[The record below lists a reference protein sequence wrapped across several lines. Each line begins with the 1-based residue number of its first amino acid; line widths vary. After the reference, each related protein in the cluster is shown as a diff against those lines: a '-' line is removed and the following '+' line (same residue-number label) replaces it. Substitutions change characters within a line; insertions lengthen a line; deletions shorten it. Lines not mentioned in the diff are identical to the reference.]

1 MLTPKDIDQ
10 KVFKKAMRGYD
21 IEDVEQF
28 LQEIARSYN
37 ELYEENLAAK
47 ERISVLSDAVKEYKA
62 MEETLQN
69 ALTVARK
76 NGDEIEEAA
85 KRRGEILIADAAKEV
100 ALIAYKYEEMK
111 RSVEIFRAKVVSL
124 LDAQLEVI
132 KDYGEIQMD
141 EKVLAEAKAILEK
154 PVSVAE
160 EIPQNTEEIPA
171 VTEFAK
177 QNTEEI
183 PMVPQSEISQNT
195 EEIPVVSAVNPG
207 VQNTEEIPVI
217 SEAIFSEDE

>member
-28 LQEIARSYN
+28 LQEIARSYT

-69 ALTVARK
+69 ALAVARK
-76 NGDEIEEAA
+76 NGEEIEAAA
-85 KRRGEILIADAAKEV
+85 KRRGEVLIADAAKEV
-100 ALIAYKYEEMK
+100 AQIAYKYEEMK

-141 EKVLAEAKAILEK
+141 ENVLAEAKAILEK
-154 PVSVAE
+154 PLATVE
-160 EIPQNTEEIPA
+160 EIPQNTEEIP
-171 VTEFAK
+171 VVMEPVS

-183 PMVPQSEISQNT
+183 PAVPQAEISQNT
-195 EEIPVVSAVNPG
+195 EEIPVVSAGNLSE
-207 VQNTEEIPVI
+207 QNTEEIPQVNGQML
-217 SEAIFSEDE
+217 SENE